1 MSMPIGVDPVAEM
14 KEIHA
19 ARRAN
24 LNYRIEHARTQFQ
37 MHRDPYERKLN
48 SPLVSGLLNAVVNG
62 RRPNSFDNDFDRDEI
77 SGLYDTAMTMYHEN
91 GKERGEVFELLLV
104 LVGSMREMKHQP
116 TFNLEVEAEPDGELI
131 DEDIAL

>member
-37 MHRDPYERKLN
+37 IHRDPYERKLN

-62 RRPNSFDNDFDRDEI
+62 RHPSSFDNDFDRDEI
-77 SGLYDTAMTMYHEN
+77 SGLYDTAMTIYHEN
-91 GKERGEVFELLLV
+91 GKERVEVFELLLV
-104 LVGSMREMKHQP
+104 LVGSMRENETPASFQ
-116 TFNLEVEAEPDGELI
+116 LGGGGLA
-131 DEDIAL
+131 

>member
-1 MSMPIGVDPVAEM
+1 MPIGVDPVAEM

-24 LNYRIEHARTQFQ
+24 LTYRINHARAKFQ
-37 MHRDPYERKLN
+37 IHRDPYERKLN
-48 SPLVSGLLNAVVNG
+48 SPLLSGLLNSVVNG
-62 RRPNSFDNDFDRDEI
+62 HRPNSFDNDFDRDEI

-104 LVGSMREMKHQP
+104 LIGSMREMKLQQA
-116 TFNLEVEAEPDGELI
+116 FNLEVDDEPDGILV
-131 DEDIAL
+131 EDVE